1 MQKVER
7 NESSL
12 TKSFD
17 SSSSVNTWRS
27 PDPINL
33 SVSFHR
39 QIKFLLVFQDSH
51 GIDGPEA
58 ALVTDT
64 SQDVK
69 VLGGS
74 QNETHTS
81 VIFSRNWQTCDPQD
95 HRLTVRLRARTA
107 PLSYDLPGRSSIY
120 RFLPPIVPRFFLLF
134 VETIPFLY
142 LIFLVLVRSYAT
154 WTRVY
159 G

>member
-1 MQKVER
+1 M
-7 NESSL
+7 

-17 SSSSVNTWRS
+17 SSSGVNTWRS
-27 PDPINL
+27 PDPINFF
-33 SVSFHR
+33 VSFRR
-39 QIKFLLVFQDSH
+39 QIKFLFVFQDSH
-51 GIDGPEA
+51 GIEGPEA

-95 HRLTVRLRARTA
+95 HRLTVRLQARTA
-107 PLSYDLPGRSSIY
+107 SRSYDLPEYSIY
-120 RFLPPIVPRFFLLF
+120 RFLASIVPRFFLLF
-134 VETIPFLY
+134 VQTIPFLY
-142 LIFLVLVRSYAT
+142 VIFLVLDRSYAT
-154 WTRVY
+154 WIRVY